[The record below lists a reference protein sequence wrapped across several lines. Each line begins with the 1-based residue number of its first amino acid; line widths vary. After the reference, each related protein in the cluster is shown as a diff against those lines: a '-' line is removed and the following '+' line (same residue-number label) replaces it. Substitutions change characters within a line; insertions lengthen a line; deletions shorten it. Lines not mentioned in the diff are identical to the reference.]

1 MKNIGSV
8 KEDFNIEK
16 RISITPETTQK
27 LVRLGMNVFLEKN
40 YGKHLGFDDQDYKK
54 EGANIFEDKNEVY
67 KNSEIFLKVNCPLKK
82 EVNLFKN
89 RSVLIGA
96 FNPNFNKEI
105 FIELK
110 KKRNE
115 SFFIRFVT

>member
-27 LVRLGMNVFLEKN
+27 LVRLGMNIFLEKN
-40 YGKHLGFDDQDYKK
+40 YGKHLGFDDKDYEK
-54 EGANIFEDKNEVY
+54 EGANILEDSNEVY
-67 KNSEIFLKVNCPLKK
+67 KKSEIFLRVNCPLKK
-82 EVNLFKN
+82 EINLFKN
-89 RSVLIGA
+89 ESILIGT
-96 FNPNFNKEI
+96 FNPSFNKEI

-110 KKRNE
+110 KKKMKV
-115 SFFIRFVT
+115 F